1 MTLKLLADL
10 IMLSGAVFML
20 LAAIG
25 ALRMPDLMTRMHATT
40 KAGAFGCGLMLLG
53 VALEFDDVS
62 IQVRAIAIVLFII
75 LTSPVA
81 AHAIGHAGYISGAR
95 LWGGTLKDDLKRQP
109 QGAARAGASPKPPD
123 AGSPPAS

>member
-1 MTLKLLADL
+1 MTVKLLADF

-109 QGAARAGASPKPPD
+109 PGRAAADARPTRPD
-123 AGSPPAS
+123 ADSP